1 MAEPRGSARRTNLA
15 LGLAALLILGASI
28 AVSVLVDSSPATA
41 PSDITVAPNSPGSAT
56 RPADTWLSWFDHA
69 NVVEQ
74 FDHPMETLRCEY
86 LDQYLTNDVC
96 AVAATRHGAFMISGA
111 ERDWDPEE
119 MDEDGRA
126 YVPFSLT
133 AWVLRSDGTRRAA
146 SILDG
151 WTEKAFSPLA
161 VSLSLHVAEVD
172 GDQVILIVQRL
183 ADDDADPFDYPA
195 SMQIIAMSPSG
206 APTLV
211 AAYEGIELTVRE
223 IRGALMVSSW
233 RFGPEDSENPDALW
247 CTHLRLSPSGREPY
261 GWDETPSS
269 GPCPTTGGL
278 DPVSVYRFPVA
289 PGDPGQSRG
298 DSEPMGSA

>member
-172 GDQVILIVQRL
+172 GDQVILIMRRRR
-183 ADDDADPFDYPA
+183 
-195 SMQIIAMSPSG
+195 S
-206 APTLV
+206 
-211 AAYEGIELTVRE
+211 
-223 IRGALMVSSW
+223 
-233 RFGPEDSENPDALW
+233 
-247 CTHLRLSPSGREPY
+247 LRLSGLDADHRHVPEWSPHPRRRLRGHRTHRARNSRCPHGLLLAIRSRGLRESRRALVHAPASVPEWTRALRLGRDTVIGALPDHRGTRPRLCVPIPCCSGRSRAVPW
-261 GWDETPSS
+261 GFRTH
-269 GPCPTTGGL
+269 
-278 DPVSVYRFPVA
+278 
-289 PGDPGQSRG
+289 GQCVRSI
-298 DSEPMGSA
+298 P